1 MNTHAA
7 NHVAVCVSCVLW
19 LSQAGYAHTGSGCEL
34 CETGSVL
41 NWMLFALLITI
52 LVVTVVALIRRATTT
67 HAAVDWKHLSL
78 QQRRA
83 RLLVPTFKVTI
94 SYLQVLALMA
104 DFTVPWPRSTEVSR
118 VWYSATVRNGVLFLV
133 TPLRVVPC
141 ACTQTL
147 WDVFGTSSSLPVR
160 SHHHTAVQS
169 QSPVASLSSPCPCCC
184 TTPPTVAAQF
194 GCCELYHCVG
204 SLLALPCSCHL
215 ALGLHGGPC
224 IHPLLPAL
232 VCRSLQPRHRHHLI
246 VTGEPSQPHAGP
258 DTRPTGYRYTTAAGA
273 SNRGWKACSEATQ
286 GQLEHVSHECVGG
299 VVPHLPDRYRRDW
312 RWGALVTLCADMGG
326 GVWLAVCCHCGV
338 LVCTHSDA

>member
-1 MNTHAA
+1 M
-7 NHVAVCVSCVLW
+7 CVSCVVR

-52 LVVTVVALIRRATTT
+52 LVVTVIALIRRATTT

-118 VWYSATVRNGVLFLV
+118 VWYSATVAIDDRV
-133 TPLRVVPC
+133 TPHPPVLPC

-160 SHHHTAVQS
+160 
-169 QSPVASLSSPCPCCC
+169 
-184 TTPPTVAAQF
+184 
-194 GCCELYHCVG
+194 
-204 SLLALPCSCHL
+204 
-215 ALGLHGGPC
+215 
-224 IHPLLPAL
+224 
-232 VCRSLQPRHRHHLI
+232 
-246 VTGEPSQPHAGP
+246 
-258 DTRPTGYRYTTAAGA
+258 
-273 SNRGWKACSEATQ
+273 
-286 GQLEHVSHECVGG
+286 
-299 VVPHLPDRYRRDW
+299 
-312 RWGALVTLCADMGG
+312 
-326 GVWLAVCCHCGV
+326 
-338 LVCTHSDA
+338 